1 MATGE
6 PTARTP
12 REILKL
18 AFRRASSG
26 TLKSL
31 VGDPSIVEK
40 AEYVCRF
47 LGNRAGVRLLLAC
60 LLAKVHH
67 PQIDIRKPYTA
78 IGDADAYSG
87 RTYDEGYISAFVVEH
102 NLPCNPTTAFLT
114 PALRNRNM
122 MLTPDIDLV
131 GNYPKLY
138 QTALQLLTDV
148 YEGRVTAEDLLT
160 LIIRWLVIIRDER
173 TLRMET
179 LLAGLRSSR
188 GTISLS
194 TEAIVTL
201 IQQHLNCK
209 GASRLPVLVVAAT
222 YQAASKYLGE
232 QILPLEAHNAADE
245 QTGSLGDVQVTLIGD
260 DKVVTVY
267 EMKAKRVTQNDIDNA
282 LKKINRKIDNYIFI
296 TTEEISEQVR
306 AYAASIYE
314 RTGGIEFAVLDC
326 LSFLRYFLH
335 LFHRLRM
342 QYLEAYQELVLKE
355 PESAVSQ
362 PLKEAFLALR
372 QTAEMGNDVT

>member
-1 MATGE
+1 MRE
-6 PTARTP
+6 PYAWRP
-12 REILKL
+12 
-18 AFRRASSG
+18 
-26 TLKSL
+26 
-31 VGDPSIVEK
+31 
-40 AEYVCRF
+40 F
-47 LGNRAGVRLLLAC
+47 LL
-60 LLAKVHH
+60 
-67 PQIDIRKPYTA
+67 
-78 IGDADAYSG
+78 
-87 RTYDEGYISAFVVEH
+87 E
-102 NLPCNPTTAFLT
+102 
-114 PALRNRNM
+114 
-122 MLTPDIDLV
+122 
-131 GNYPKLY
+131 
-138 QTALQLLTDV
+138 
-148 YEGRVTAEDLLT
+148 
-160 LIIRWLVIIRDER
+160 
-173 TLRMET
+173 
-179 LLAGLRSSR
+179 RSSR
-188 GTISLS
+188 DTISLS

-209 GASRLPVLVVAAT
+209 GASRLPVLVVAAA

-232 QILPLEAHNAADE
+232 QILPLESHNAADE
-245 QTGSLGDVQVTLIGD
+245 QTGSLGDVQVTLISDG
-260 DKVVTVY
+260 KAVTVY

-372 QTAEMGNDVT
+372 QAAEIAGDTT